1 MGKYKRILI
10 IGSAGSGKTVLSN
23 RLSKKL
29 EIEVTHLDKV
39 YWLPN
44 WEKKPVDF
52 CEEITKEL
60 VLKDEWIL
68 DGNYIQTLE
77 TRLQKADLVIFL
89 NVNRFICIHS
99 LFKRKRLSKKNLIDR
114 SDLADGCVDKLD
126 FNFLRWAFVFNSSY
140 GPKLME
146 VIKKYP
152 HVDLKVFNKREDA
165 IQFIENM

>member
-23 RLSKKL
+23 QLSKKL
-29 EIEVTHLDKV
+29 DIEVTHLDRV

-99 LFKRKRLSKKNLIDR
+99 LFKRKRLSKRELIDR

-126 FNFLRWAFVFNSSY
+126 FNFLRWAFIFNSSY

-152 HVDLKVFNKREDA
+152 HVDLKIFKKREDA